1 MNCKT
6 CGTASKTIATKI
18 IRRSQ
23 SGITKCNRLECG
35 HAWHVETPLGAPS
48 ADADDAATP
57 CGCGEIATVN
67 ALLVTGRR
75 LGADTSGFVD
85 ESFRAWSAQ
94 VLEALDGVPAES
106 GAPSLV
112 RTATTAVKSQTSS
125 TAKKIAELNKLLV
138 RAITLVT

>member
-6 CGTASKTIATKI
+6 CATASKTIATKI
-18 IRRSQ
+18 SRRSQ

-35 HAWHVETPLGAPS
+35 HAWHVETPLGVS
-48 ADADDAATP
+48 NADEEETATA
-57 CGCGEIATVN
+57 CGCGEIAIVN
-67 ALLVTGRR
+67 ALLVAGRR
-75 LGADTSGFVD
+75 LGADTSAFGD
-85 ESFRAWSAQ
+85 EAFRAWSIQ

-112 RTATTAVKSQTSS
+112 RTATTAAKSPTST

-138 RAITLVT
+138 RAVTAVT